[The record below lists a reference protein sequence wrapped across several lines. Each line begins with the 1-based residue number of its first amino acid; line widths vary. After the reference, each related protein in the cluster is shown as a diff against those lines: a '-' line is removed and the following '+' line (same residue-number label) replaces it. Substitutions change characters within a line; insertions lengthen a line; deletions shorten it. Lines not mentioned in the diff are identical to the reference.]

1 MVQDVTIVQKEEQ
14 LFSFISRYQSALVA
28 FSGGVDSAYLAFAA
42 HRVLGEQARA
52 VTALS
57 PAVSDFQRKIAI
69 DFAQQYGLNHHLIE
83 TREMENPD
91 YTGNP
96 SNRCYFCKTE
106 LYSRLEKLREQWSMD
121 VIFDGSNVDDVS
133 DYRPGRKAARERE
146 VVSPL
151 MEVGIHKEEIRALS
165 CKLDLPTWDQPAM
178 PCLSSRFPYGVQ
190 ITDEKLGQVERAEA
204 FLRDL
209 GLCNFRVRHHENLAR
224 IEVDRSEMAR
234 LLDPQLFQQ
243 ISSHLKSVGYDYVT
257 LDLEGFR
264 SGSLNEALKN
274 DCRKKRTGS

>member
-42 HRVLGEQARA
+42 PRVLGERARA

-106 LYSRLEKLREQWSMD
+106 LYSRLEKLRKQWSMD

-264 SGSLNEALKN
+264 SGSLNDALKN